1 MSLSKY
7 YYNPETCR
15 YEPTRISIVNILG
28 VSILFCLTTVL
39 ILMGSLFLHS
49 KFFITEKALALRK
62 ENITI
67 KKHHAS
73 LQREVASVE
82 TVLTNLKQ
90 QDAVLHEKLF
100 ETPLVNDLSPIDSEE
115 KEKILLADA
124 SGFTSLVKILK
135 NKSDALRKKST
146 EHDAHFSQ
154 LEVTS
159 NELSLLMSTPSTQ
172 PVENTELVKLV
183 SGFGTRI
190 NPFHKGNYHHP
201 GADFAAPRGTPVV
214 ATGNGR
220 VIDNT
225 TGSTLQAGY
234 GNYVEIDHGN
244 GIITR
249 YAHLEDV
256 MIKKGQYVA
265 KGTAIGTVGMSG
277 GTVAPHVHYEIM
289 RDWEQVNPVPFM
301 MENLNSTAYAE
312 LLKLGNKKNQSLD

>member
-1 MSLSKY
+1 MRLSKY
-7 YYNPETCR
+7 HYNPETCR
-15 YEPTRISIVNILG
+15 YEPTRISLVTVLG
-28 VSILFCLTTVL
+28 VSILFCVTTVL
-39 ILMGSLFLHS
+39 ILAGGLFLHS
-49 KFFITEKALALRK
+49 EFFITEKAQALRK
-62 ENITI
+62 ENTAI

-73 LQREVASVE
+73 LQRDVTVVE
-82 TVLTNLKQ
+82 TVLENLKQ

-100 ETPLVNDLSPIDSEE
+100 ETPLVTDLPPIDTEE

-124 SGFTSLVKILK
+124 SGFTSLVTILK
-135 NKSDALRKKST
+135 HKSDALRKKSAS
-146 EHDAHFSQ
+146 HAAHFSA

-159 NELSLLMSTPSTQ
+159 NDLTLLMSAPSIQ
-172 PVENTELVKLV
+172 PIENTELTKLV

-214 ATGNGR
+214 ATGNGK
-220 VIDNT
+220 VIDIT
-225 TGSTLQAGY
+225 IGSTLQAGY

-249 YAHLEDV
+249 YAHLEEV
-256 MIKKGQYVA
+256 RIRQGQHVT
-265 KGTAIGTVGMSG
+265 KGTVIGTVGMSG

-289 RDWEQVNPVPFM
+289 RDREQVNPVPFM
-301 MENLNSTAYAE
+301 MENLTSTAYAE